1 MRLRI
6 EALHSL
12 RSPARKRKV
21 GEAFF
26 AIYPRPPQPRT
37 KPPAGRDE
45 DWYRCST
52 VAALL
57 RVGSEQPAMHCG
69 RLAFVAALHE
79 HRPPATRS
87 PLLSPHGQER
97 GQQEGDAAPAPT
109 SPAVPSPEVPL
120 RTPESAYHSLPTEVG
135 ELGAIWGPGGIPC
148 GWGLVA
154 APQKPIPQSC
164 SQAVPRPTG
173 AGSSGDI
180 AQPSPQHPISHGA
193 EHLLPSTKPTAGLSP
208 PAQPHNPPQT
218 LLTCLGSP
226 PGSPPSSPHGSSTL
240 PLPCPPLFK
249 VCEHLVPIRCSWGL
263 QESL

>member
-6 EALHSL
+6 EALHSP

-37 KPPAGRDE
+37 KPPAGWDE

-87 PLLSPHGQER
+87 PPLSPHGQER
-97 GQQEGDAAPAPT
+97 GQQEGDTATAPT

-135 ELGAIWGPGGIPC
+135 ELGAIWGPWGGPMWV
-148 GWGLVA
+148 GFG
-154 APQKPIPQSC
+154 
-164 SQAVPRPTG
+164 
-173 AGSSGDI
+173 GSPPKACPPVLQPGS
-180 AQPSPQHPISHGA
+180 AQTYRSRLFRGYC
-193 EHLLPSTKPTAGLSP
+193 
-208 PAQPHNPPQT
+208 PAQPTAPYFPQ
-218 LLTCLGSP
+218 C
-226 PGSPPSSPHGSSTL
+226 
-240 PLPCPPLFK
+240 
-249 VCEHLVPIRCSWGL
+249 
-263 QESL
+263 